1 MRDVMYKPLTNMVS
15 VARFNHRASLLAG
28 VALLLISS
36 SADLLGQTAATE
48 IKVEPS
54 FAEKPVATSE
64 QIELRLNRRLQASEG
79 RLAVLIGVTDVSSLF
94 IPAGLRS
101 RYNAKLWPLPVGESP
116 VMVYLVSTNDE
127 WKEVARFTLRVGKED
142 ANTIRNEADLN
153 EWDLSLKT
161 SGPNISSLGEN
172 LPGNQE
178 TVQSPSTNGKPP
190 ANINR
195 KLKFIPSL
203 TLTVPT
209 QPAQSTFP
217 GPRPERAEFIDL
229 SMQSSMKS
237 EITYGA
243 FSAQSAFDFAG
254 SSFQREALRF
264 GTLGNAAPK
273 VDLAGYQI
281 HLQVGKVKFD
291 VGHFSYGSQ
300 RQLIN
305 GFSSRGLQLNV
316 PFLDRFDFTAAVM
329 NGTQLVG
336 YDNFFGLDNR
346 RNRMLS
352 GTLGVELLQQRPGGL
367 RVEVSGLNSYFQAL
381 GGVNRGVV
389 TDLQRSNGASLRLI
403 ANDKSRRFH
412 FEGGFTRSLF
422 GSPSDSSL
430 NQGANVVPLPSL
442 TRNAHYLETSYELL
456 RNYSLTRTK
465 KANLSI
471 AFREEDVAPLFR
483 SLGAATQ
490 ADKVQYEFSA
500 NGSINEIT
508 AQFSQANFHDNLRR
522 IPSILRSLTGNT
534 HISLSAPAGALLNR
548 TENSPWLPRLGY
560 SFDRAHALGVAIP
573 APGGLALDPGATP
586 NLVGVNQ
593 SFSADWQVKKF
604 TWGYNVNSSFQD
616 NRQMGRERAD
626 LGVRVNTGRLG
637 IAATGKLN
645 FNLDLSAESSANRE
659 SGRLDR
665 MYRIGPGVMWRL
677 SRQMC
682 LTLNLANTI
691 AGDTANTSHGRN
703 TEFDASWTYRFE
715 RSGEGLG
722 KVTGQF
728 FIRYANQYSR
738 FLDRLL
744 IGDSL
749 RKNQTLTANL
759 GITFF

>member
-1 MRDVMYKPLTNMVS
+1 
-15 VARFNHRASLLAG
+15 
-28 VALLLISS
+28 
-36 SADLLGQTAATE
+36 
-48 IKVEPS
+48 
-54 FAEKPVATSE
+54 
-64 QIELRLNRRLQASEG
+64 
-79 RLAVLIGVTDVSSLF
+79 
-94 IPAGLRS
+94 
-101 RYNAKLWPLPVGESP
+101 
-116 VMVYLVSTNDE
+116 
-127 WKEVARFTLRVGKED
+127 
-142 ANTIRNEADLN
+142 
-153 EWDLSLKT
+153 
-161 SGPNISSLGEN
+161 
-172 LPGNQE
+172 
-178 TVQSPSTNGKPP
+178 
-190 ANINR
+190 
-195 KLKFIPSL
+195 
-203 TLTVPT
+203 
-209 QPAQSTFP
+209 
-217 GPRPERAEFIDL
+217 
-229 SMQSSMKS
+229 MQSSMKN

-264 GTLGNAAPK
+264 GTLGSAAPK

-281 HLQVGKVKFD
+281 HLQLGKVKFD
-291 VGHFSYGSQ
+291 VGHFSYGAQ

-305 GFSSRGLQLNV
+305 GFSSRGLQITV
-316 PFLDRFDFTAAVM
+316 PFLDRFDFSAAAM
-329 NGTQLVG
+329 NGIQLVG

-346 RNRMLS
+346 RNRLLS
-352 GTLGVELLQQRPGGL
+352 GTLGVELLHQRPGGL
-367 RVEVSGLNSYFQAL
+367 RVEISGLNAYFQAL

-430 NQGANVVPLPSL
+430 NQGANVTPLPSL

-465 KANLSI
+465 KANLSV
-471 AFREEDVAPLFR
+471 AFREENVAPLFR
-483 SLGAATQ
+483 SLGAASQ

-508 AQFSQANFHDNLRR
+508 AQFSHSNFHDNLRR
-522 IPSILRSLTGNT
+522 IPSILRSLTDNT
-534 HISLSAPAGALLNR
+534 HIGLAASAGALLNR
-548 TENSPWLPRLGY
+548 TESSPWLPRLAY
-560 SFDRAHALGVAIP
+560 SFDRAHALGVGIP
-573 APGGLALDPGATP
+573 APGGFALDPSAAP

-593 SFSADWQVKKF
+593 SFSADWQVNKF
-604 TWGYNVNSSFQD
+604 TWGYNLNRSFQD
-616 NRQMGRERAD
+616 NRQSGRERAD

-645 FNLDLSAESSANRE
+645 FNIDLSAESSANRE

-665 MYRIGPGVMWRL
+665 TYRIGPGVMWQL
-677 SRQMC
+677 SRQMG

-691 AGDTANTSHGRN
+691 AGDTAKTSHGRN

-715 RSGEGLG
+715 RSREGVG

-744 IGDSL
+744 IIDSL

>member
-1 MRDVMYKPLTNMVS
+1 MDRLLTRKVS
-15 VARFNHRASLLAG
+15 VARFSPAASLIAG
-28 VALLLISS
+28 VAPLLILL
-36 SADLLGQTAATE
+36 SAELFGQTSATE
-48 IKVEPS
+48 IKVEPG
-54 FAEKPVATSE
+54 FAERPVAISE
-64 QIELRLNRRLQASEG
+64 QIELILNRRLQASDG
-79 RLAVLIGVTDVSSLF
+79 RLAILIGATDVSSLF
-94 IPAGLRS
+94 IPVGLRL
-101 RYNAKLWPLPVGESP
+101 RYNAKLWPLPVGESQ
-116 VMVYLVSTNDE
+116 VTVYLVSKNDD
-127 WKEVARFTLRVGKED
+127 WTEVARFTLRAGKAD
-142 ANTIRNEADLN
+142 ANTSRNEANLN
-153 EWDLSLKT
+153 EWYLSARAT
-161 SGPNISSLGEN
+161 GPHISSPDEN
-172 LPGNQE
+172 YAGSQVD
-178 TVQSPSTNGKPP
+178 VQSPSTNGKPP
-190 ANINR
+190 ANNNW

-203 TLTVPT
+203 TLTAPS

-229 SMQSSMKS
+229 NVQSSMKN
-237 EITYGA
+237 EIAYGA

-254 SSFQREALRF
+254 SSFRREALRF

-291 VGHFSYGSQ
+291 VGHFSYGAQ

-305 GFSSRGLQLNV
+305 GFSSRGLQISV
-316 PFLDRFDFTAAVM
+316 PFLDRFDFSAAAM
-329 NGTQLVG
+329 NGIQLLG

-346 RNRMLS
+346 RNRLLS
-352 GTLGVELLQQRPGGL
+352 GTLGVELLPQRPGGL
-367 RVEVSGLNSYFQAL
+367 RVEVSGLNAYFQAM

-465 KANLSI
+465 KANLSV
-471 AFREEDVAPLFR
+471 AFREENVAPLFR

-508 AQFSQANFHDNLRR
+508 AQFSQTNFHDNLRR
-522 IPSILRSLTGNT
+522 IPSILRSLTGNS
-534 HISLSAPAGALLNR
+534 HIGLAAPAGALLNR
-548 TENSPWLPRLGY
+548 TESSPWLPRLAY

-573 APGGLALDPGATP
+573 VNGGFTLDPSAAP

-593 SFSADWQVKKF
+593 SLSVDWQVKKF
-604 TWGYNVNSSFQD
+604 TWGYNVNQSFQD
-616 NRQMGRERAD
+616 NRQNGRERAD

-637 IAATGKLN
+637 IAATSRLN

-665 MYRIGPGVMWRL
+665 MYRIGPGVMWQL
-677 SRQMC
+677 SRQMG

-691 AGDTANTSHGRN
+691 AGDTAKTSHGRN

-715 RSGEGLG
+715 RSREGLG

-744 IGDSL
+744 ISDSL
-749 RKNQTLTANL
+749 RKSQTLTANL
-759 GITFF
+759 GITLF